1 MPSVL
6 TPPSDLGPDGERAF
20 QIASDQVSG
29 FPEPERFYDAVL
41 AFARAIDML
50 EAVRADWVSHGRPWV
65 TTNPNG
71 AEGVHP
77 LVKLIREFESD
88 AHRARKALKL
98 EPDAIKR
105 ATAGRPPGAASA
117 ADRAARPGLT
127 VVGKNAAKG

>member
-1 MPSVL
+1 MPTEPSHL
-6 TPPSDLGPDGERAF
+6 QPPLDIGPEGLRAF
-20 QIASDQVSG
+20 DVAAAQVSG
-29 FPEPERFYDAVL
+29 FPDSEQFYDAVV

-50 EAVRADWVSHGRPWV
+50 EAVRRDWISHGRPWV

-77 LVKLIREFESD
+77 LVKLIRDLESD

-105 ATAGRPPGAASA
+105 AGPGRPPGASSSTDRKAPPVIRVAS
-117 ADRAARPGLT
+117 
-127 VVGKNAAKG
+127 K

>member
-1 MPSVL
+1 MIA
-6 TPPSDLGPDGERAF
+6 PSDIGPDGLRAF
-20 QIASDQVSG
+20 DVAADQVAG
-29 FPEPERFYDAVL
+29 FPDSDRFYDAVV

-50 EAVRADWVSHGRPWV
+50 ESVRREWVSHGRPWV

-77 LVKLIREFESD
+77 LVKLIRDLEAD

-105 ATAGRPPGAASA
+105 AGPGRPPGSSSA
-117 ADRAARPGLT
+117 PDRKAPPVL
-127 VVGKNAAKG
+127 KLAKQS

>member
-1 MPSVL
+1 VL
-6 TPPSDLGPDGERAF
+6 NPPQDLGPDGLRAF
-20 QIASDQVSG
+20 DVASEQVAG
-29 FPEPERFYDAVL
+29 FADSERFFDAVL

-50 EAVRADWVSHGRPWV
+50 ESVRREWVDYGRPWV

-77 LVKLIREFESD
+77 LVKLIRDLEAD

-105 ATAGRPPGAASA
+105 AGPGRPPGASSSTDRKAPPVIRVAS
-117 ADRAARPGLT
+117 
-127 VVGKNAAKG
+127 K

>member
-1 MPSVL
+1 MIAP
-6 TPPSDLGPDGERAF
+6 TDIGPDGLRAF
-20 QIASDQVSG
+20 DVASAQVDG
-29 FPEPERFYDAVL
+29 FPDSERFFDAVV

-50 EAVRADWVSHGRPWV
+50 EDVRREWISHGRPWV

-77 LVKLIREFESD
+77 LIKLIRDLEAD

-105 ATAGRPPGAASA
+105 TTIGRPPGSSSSP
-117 ADRAARPGLT
+117 DRKAPP
-127 VVGKNAAKG
+127 VVRLAGKS